1 MVKKVGLTGGIGSGK
16 SVISNIF
23 QVLGI
28 AVYNSDREAKRL
40 MQTND
45 KLKHSIINKFGSE
58 VYIGDELNRKY
69 LASIVFNDVNALKV
83 LNGLVH
89 PIMYS
94 DFNRWSERQKGS
106 YVINEAAILI
116 ESGGYTRMDAVIL
129 VSAPESLRISRVIK
143 RDNCSEEDV
152 QSRLNNQFNDEERRP
167 FCDFEIINGG
177 KKSLIKQVLD
187 IHKTLS

>member
-1 MVKKVGLTGGIGSGK
+1 MKSNGK
-16 SVISNIF
+16 ESWINRWYRLSKSIISNIF

-28 AVYNSDREAKRL
+28 AVYNSDQEAKRL

-58 VYIGDELNRKY
+58 FTGDELNPA
-69 LASIVFNDVNALKV
+69 LASIVFNDLNALKV

-94 DFNRWSERQKGS
+94 DFNKWSERLKGS

-116 ESGGYTRMDAVIL
+116 NKGYTRMDAVIL
-129 VSAPESLRISRVIK
+129 VSARESLRIRRIIK
-143 RDNCSEEDV
+143 RDNCSEEDI
-152 QSRLNNQFNDEERRP
+152 QSRLNNQFKDEERRP
-167 FCDFEIINGG
+167 FVIL
-177 KKSLIKQVLD
+177 KL
-187 IHKTLS
+187 